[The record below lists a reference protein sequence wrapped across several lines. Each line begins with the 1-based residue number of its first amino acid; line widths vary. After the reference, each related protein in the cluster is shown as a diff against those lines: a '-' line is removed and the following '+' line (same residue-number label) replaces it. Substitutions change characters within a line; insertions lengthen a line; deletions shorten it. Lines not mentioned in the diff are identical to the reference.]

1 MGVVAVHFLRS
12 DYNLCMNE
20 NIEGRY
26 PEYLFDG
33 IRVVRA
39 DRRAC
44 IVCGHPTGDC
54 ATEDSAPHHVI
65 GIGIF
70 KSIDKNLTVTVEE
83 DVFEERQVNPHYKA
97 KVLLARAGQKI
108 SVDKARELGLL

>member
-1 MGVVAVHFLRS
+1 
-12 DYNLCMNE
+12 MNE
-20 NIEGRY
+20 NIEGIN

-33 IRVVRA
+33 ISVVRA

-54 ATEDSAPHHVI
+54 STEDSAPHHVI

-70 KSIDKNLTVTVEE
+70 KSLDKKLTVTVEE
-83 DVFEERQVNPHYKA
+83 DIFEERQVNPHYKG
-97 KVLLARAGQKI
+97 KFIVARAGQKI

>member
-1 MGVVAVHFLRS
+1 
-12 DYNLCMNE
+12 MNE

-33 IRVVRA
+33 VRIVRA
-39 DRRAC
+39 DRRPC
-44 IVCGHPTGDC
+44 IVCNHPTGDC
-54 ATEDSAPHHVI
+54 ATEHSMPTHVI

-70 KSIDKNLTVTVEE
+70 NSLDKKLTVTVEE
-83 DVFEERQVNPHYKA
+83 DIYEERQINPHYTA